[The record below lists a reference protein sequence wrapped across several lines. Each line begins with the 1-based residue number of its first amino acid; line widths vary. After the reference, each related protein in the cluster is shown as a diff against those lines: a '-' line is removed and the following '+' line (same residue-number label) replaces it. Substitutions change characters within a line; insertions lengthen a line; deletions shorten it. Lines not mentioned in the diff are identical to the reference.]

1 MFKWLANTRVSMKLI
16 AGFGLSLS
24 LSLIIAWAGWSGI
37 SSLSS
42 RMDRSSAVN
51 HLLQDVY
58 SLRLARSAYVA
69 SNGDAALGEA
79 LQAALSEVSVHRK
92 ELLSTLRLNE
102 NQAVLETL
110 GQTEQ
115 RYGDEIGKLTA
126 AYRQSSA
133 ARGQLGEHSDAAV
146 ALFAT
151 LEPQIN
157 SDYPDAQTL
166 LDRTKALDQLQLD
179 FQRARFEVRG
189 YTYSGNPENLAK
201 AVAQAEH
208 AIATIPLLRSA
219 FGELDAP
226 SVDALDSHMKG
237 YRAAL
242 DINQAAL
249 LQIQAIITAIKAQ
262 GDALVEGTDAL
273 YDSQMKSRED
283 DVQLAVQQL
292 SVSILV
298 ALLIGIAAA
307 WLITQQIVPALRA
320 ALADVQRIANGDL
333 SQTEPV
339 RRRDEIGQLQA
350 GLAQMTVSL
359 RGLVSHIGDGATQ
372 IASATE
378 ELSAITQQTMAGTHS
393 QKLETEQVATAMHE
407 MSTSV
412 QDVARNAVEAAT
424 SVDQAAADAVSGA
437 QIVNQAVAQ
446 IERLASE
453 VERSSAAMGALEQE
467 SGKIGNMLDV
477 IKAVSEQTN
486 LLALN
491 AAIEAARA
499 GEAGRGF
506 AVVADEVRGLAR
518 RTQQSTQEIETLIS
532 ALQQG
537 TATAVQRMGDSRAL
551 TTSTVALAPEAG
563 AALNSI
569 TQSISKVQGMTQQIA
584 AAAEQQGAVADG
596 INRSVVSVQDIADQ
610 TSTASEQTASASLE
624 LAKLGTELQ
633 NQVRRFR
640 V

>member
-1 MFKWLANTRVSMKLI
+1 MFNWLGNTRVAIKLT
-16 AGFGLSLS
+16 AGFGLSIL

-37 SSLSS
+37 SGLSS
-42 RMDRSSAVN
+42 RMDRMSAVN

-58 SLRLARSAYVA
+58 ALRMARSAYVA
-69 SNGDAALGEA
+69 SNGEASQGEA
-79 LQAALSEVSVHRK
+79 LRASLNEVSVHRQ
-92 ELLSTLRLNE
+92 EVADSLRLDADR
-102 NQAVLETL
+102 AVLEEM
-110 GQTEQ
+110 GQTQQ
-115 RYGDEIGKLTA
+115 RYGEEITQLAA
-126 AYRQSSA
+126 AYQQSGT
-133 ARGQLGEHSDAAV
+133 ARSKLGEHSDAAV
-146 ALFAT
+146 ALFAK
-151 LEPQIN
+151 LEPQLT
-157 SDYPDAQTL
+157 SDYPDTQTL

-189 YTYSGNPENLAK
+189 YTYSGNPDNMAK
-201 AVAQAEH
+201 AIEQSEQ
-208 AIATIPLLRSA
+208 AIASVPLLRRA
-219 FGELDAP
+219 IGELDAP
-226 SVDALDSHMKG
+226 SVDALESHMRG

-242 DINQAAL
+242 DVNQAAL
-249 LQIQAIITAIKAQ
+249 LQIQSVITAIKAQ
-262 GDALVEGTDAL
+262 GDALVKAANDL
-273 YDSQMKSRED
+273 YASQMKSSAN
-283 DVQLAVQQL
+283 DVTRAVEL
-292 SVSILV
+292 LGVSVLL

-307 WLITQQIVPALRA
+307 WLITQQIVPALQA
-320 ALADVQRIANGDL
+320 ALAGVQRIANGDL
-333 SQTEPV
+333 SGTAQV
-339 RRRDEIGQLQA
+339 NRGDEIGQLQT

-359 RGLVSHIGDGATQ
+359 RDLVSHIGDGATQ

-378 ELSAITQQTMAGTHS
+378 ELSAITQQTMAGAND
-393 QKLETEQVATAMHE
+393 QKLETEQVATAMNE
-407 MSTSV
+407 MTASV
-412 QDVARNAVEAAT
+412 QDVARNAVEAAH
-424 SVDQAAADAVSGA
+424 SVDQAAVDAESGA
-437 QIVNQAVAQ
+437 QIVNQTVAQ

-453 VERSSAAMGALEQE
+453 VERSSTAMGALEQE

-532 ALQQG
+532 ALQHG

-551 TTSTVALAPEAG
+551 TTSTVALAREAG

-584 AAAEQQGAVADG
+584 AAAEQQGAVADE
-596 INRSVVSVQDIADQ
+596 INRSVVSVQGIAEQ
-610 TSTASEQTASASLE
+610 TSTASQQTAGASLE